1 MIALLKTCVRTRF
14 SHCLVALLALGANPA
29 AADNWPGW
37 RGPAGNGHSAEKDL
51 PLKWSGKE
59 NVRWKVDLPGPG
71 NSSPIVWGE
80 RVFLT
85 QSLDKEGK
93 RRAVMC
99 FQRSDGKLLWQ
110 KETAYDD
117 VEPTHATNPY
127 CSATPVTDG
136 KRVVASL
143 GAAGM
148 ICYDF
153 EGKELWRYELGK
165 FAHIWGNASSPILY
179 GDLVILL
186 CGPGERQ
193 FLLAVNKTDG
203 KKAWQVDV
211 PGGSNKEYIGS
222 WSTPIIARVG
232 DHDELIACLP
242 EKLKGFDPKTG
253 VELWSCDG
261 PGKLAYASPVC
272 SADGIVVAFSGY
284 GGPAL
289 AVRAGGKGD
298 VTETHRLWHHP
309 KGNTQCIGSPVIVG
323 DHAYLIR
330 ESGAAQ
336 CYELK
341 TGKEV
346 WNKERL
352 GKTCWS
358 SLVEADG
365 RLYIAND
372 DGEIHV
378 LVTNPKFE
386 LLGHNILED
395 TGKIQASIVVSDGE
409 LFIRS
414 HKHLWCISQK
424 NP

>member
-1 MIALLKTCVRTRF
+1 MEQTHMRTWLGTACVAA
-14 SHCLVALLALGANPA
+14 VAASCAMAGH
-29 AADNWPGW
+29 WPGW
-37 RGPAGNGHSAEKDL
+37 RGPAGNGQSVEKDL
-51 PLKWSGKE
+51 PLKWDAKE
-59 NVRWKVDLPGPG
+59 NVRWKIELPGPG
-71 NSSPIVWGE
+71 NSSPVVWGD

-99 FQRSDGKLLWQ
+99 FQRGDGKLLWQ
-110 KETAYDD
+110 KETSYDEA
-117 VEPTHATNPY
+117 EPTHATNPY

-136 KRVVASL
+136 KRMIASL
-143 GAAGM
+143 GAAGLV
-148 ICYDF
+148 CYDF
-153 EGKELWRYELGK
+153 DGNELWRYGVGK
-165 FAHIWGNASSPILY
+165 YGHIWGNASSPILC

-186 CGPGERQ
+186 GGPGERQ
-193 FLLAVNKTDG
+193 FLLAVNKIAG
-203 KKAWQVDV
+203 KKAWQVDFA
-211 PGGSNKEYIGS
+211 GGGNKEYLGS

-232 DHDELIACLP
+232 DHDEMIVCLP
-242 EKLKGFDPKTG
+242 EKLKAFDPKTG
-253 VELWSCDG
+253 TELWSCDG
-261 PGKLAYASPVC
+261 LGKLAYSTPVC

-284 GGPAL
+284 GGPAM

-298 VTETHRLWHHP
+298 VTETHRLWHHA

-323 DHAYLIR
+323 EYAYLIR

-352 GKTCWS
+352 GKTTWS

-365 RLYIAND
+365 RLYVAND

-378 LVTNPKFE
+378 LMANPKFE
-386 LLGHNILED
+386 LLARNVLDG
-395 TGKIQASIVVSDGE
+395 TGKIQASIAVSDGE

-414 HKHLWCISQK
+414 HRHLWCISPK
-424 NP
+424 GP